1 MHNKK
6 GSDNMDREKFNL
18 VNEEDVEAKSYE
30 GLLQMQEELV
40 NNPKASGLDIAFVR
54 SVIIDR
60 EEEMGIDNTI
70 PWEQVID
77 ELLKGTEFENS
88 NRKTCKPRVDT
99 NQMVY

>member
-6 GSDNMDREKFNL
+6 GSDNMDDEKFNL
-18 VNEEDVEAKSYE
+18 VNKQEVYAKSYE
-30 GLLQMQEELV
+30 ELLQLEEELMH
-40 NNPKASGLDIAFVR
+40 NPKASGLDIAFVR
-54 SVIIDR
+54 SVVIDR

-88 NRKTCKPRVDT
+88 NKKTCKPRVAT
-99 NQMVY
+99 N